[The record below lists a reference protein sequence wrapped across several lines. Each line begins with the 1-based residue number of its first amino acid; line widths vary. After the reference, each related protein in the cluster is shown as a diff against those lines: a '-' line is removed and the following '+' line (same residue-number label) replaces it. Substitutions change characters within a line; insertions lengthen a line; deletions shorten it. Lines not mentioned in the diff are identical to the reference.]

1 MNGAEHESGA
11 RAEGFV
17 RAPNPKSLYHSGNNL
32 RCNNTICDGIVMWYV
47 ISGAKVLARTFQ
59 PACDRDHLAAQP
71 FVPICQLVF
80 MS

>member
-47 ISGAKVLARTFQ
+47 ISGAKLSPGPSSRLVTGITLR
-59 PACDRDHLAAQP
+59 RSRS
-71 FVPICQLVF
+71 CQSANLF
-80 MS
+80 L